1 MKRLVPIGLS
11 LLLAGCTAG
20 DIQTV
25 IQVAM
30 SKDPT
35 AALSKIATQKAVN
48 YTSKELA
55 KIISDFLNR
64 VEKDWGNES
73 KIPTPKEYVKY
84 TQNYKSMAYVNFDSG
99 EILVQ
104 TIDDENMKDSLKNA
118 IVSTL
123 LTPEDPRAIDLY
135 SDAQIKL
142 SGTPYLYKTVMD
154 HTGNYIL
161 SSKRAEN
168 FADFLIAN
176 HLQTKQANV
185 NNKNQTIH
193 FVSIQMVKNH
203 INIRAKKYE
212 PLVEKYSQKY
222 NISKN
227 LIFAIMQTE
236 SDFNPFAI
244 STANAI
250 GLMQIVPTS
259 AGQDTYKFIYNQ
271 NRVPDRDFLYDT
283 SNNIQFGTAYLH
295 ILENKYLNKINNP
308 ISKEYC
314 VIAGYNTG
322 AGNVLKVFSTDKS
335 KAFKN
340 INKMSPSKIYEELQQ
355 KLPFKETKDYID
367 KVLKNK
373 KNFINI

>member
-1 MKRLVPIGLS
+1 MKRLVPLGLT

-55 KIISDFLNR
+55 KIISDFLKR
-64 VEKDWGNES
+64 VEKDWGKES

-84 TQNYKSMAYVNFDSG
+84 TQNYKSMTYVNFDTG

-104 TIDDENMKDSLKNA
+104 TIDETNPNDSLKNA
-118 IVSTL
+118 IISTL

-142 SGTPYLYKTVMD
+142 SGTPYLYKTVID
-154 HTGNYIL
+154 HTGNYIR

-176 HLQTKQANV
+176 NLQTKQV
-185 NNKNQTIH
+185 NIDNKLQTIR

-203 INIRAKKYE
+203 MNIRAKKYE
-212 PLVEKYSQKY
+212 PLVDKYSKQY

-227 LIFAIMQTE
+227 LVFAIMQTE

-244 STANAI
+244 SSANAI

-259 AGQDTYKFIYNQ
+259 AGRDVYRFIYNKNQ
-271 NRVPDRDFLYDT
+271 TPNQEFLYDA

-295 ILENKYLNKINNP
+295 ILDNKYLNQINDP
-308 ISKEYC
+308 ISREYC
-314 VIAGYNTG
+314 TIAGYNTG
-322 AGNVLKVFSTDKS
+322 AGNVLRVFSQDKN
-335 KAFKN
+335 KAFLE
-340 INKMSPSKIYEELQQ
+340 INKMSPSQIYNELLQN
-355 KLPFKETKDYID
+355 LPYDETKKYLD
-367 KVLKNK
+367 KVLTNK